1 MTRYTASVSVRVH
14 VNGVLTDRDSAVI
27 SIFDR
32 GFLYGDSV
40 YEVLRTSGGRP
51 VDLDRHLERLRRS
64 AAAIELTMPTP
75 EELGTAIAD
84 TLDAAGNPESYLRI
98 IVTRGGGP
106 ITLDITAP
114 EKPSLILIAAPLAM
128 PLADLYERGAALAI
142 VGVERTSRR
151 AVDPAVKSGNYL
163 NNIMALAEARRAGA
177 YEAIMCGPDG
187 RVAEGSTS
195 NLFVSR
201 GGRLV
206 TPALATGILPG
217 ITRQRVMDLAR
228 SADIRVEEGDLSPDD
243 VRGADEALITSSI
256 RGVMPV
262 AKVDGR
268 PIGDGA
274 PGPTTRRLM
283 ELYAGFLAEVAR
295 GA

>member
-1 MTRYTASVSVRVH
+1 VPVSVY
-14 VNGVLTDRDSAVI
+14 VNGVIADRDSAVI

-64 AAAIELTMPTP
+64 AGGIEITMPAP
-75 EELGTAIAD
+75 DRLGSAIAD
-84 TLDAAGNPESYLRI
+84 TLAAAHNPESYVRI
-98 IVTRGGGP
+98 VVTRGGGP
-106 ITLDITAP
+106 ITLDISAP
-114 EKPSLILIAAPLAM
+114 EMSSLVVIAAPLVM
-128 PLADLYERGAALAI
+128 PAAELYERGAALAI

-151 AVDPAVKSGNYL
+151 AFDPAVKSGNYL

-177 YEAIMCGPDG
+177 YEAIMCSPDG

-195 NLFVSR
+195 NLFVLR
-201 GGRLV
+201 GERLV
-206 TPALATGILPG
+206 TPALATGLLPG
-217 ITRQRVMDLAR
+217 ITRQRVIELAR
-228 SADIRVEEGDLSPDD
+228 AGGLTVDEGDLSP
-243 VRGADEALITSSI
+243 AEARAAGEAFITSSI

-262 AKVDGR
+262 ATIDGR
-268 PIGDGA
+268 AIGDGV
-274 PGPTTRRLM
+274 PGAVTRRLM

-295 GA
+295 G